1 MISDQTMMYRIFR
14 IARQQVHGRIGHGG
28 PGRVGLVAAALLSFV
43 TLFPSPSAAVST
55 RVVAT
60 VNDKAISAYQ
70 VKQRVKLLKV
80 LRPQISR
87 KSSKQQEREALK
99 ALIDD
104 VLKNEEAKKR
114 NFLLTGA
121 QLDKLLTE
129 ASGVKNLA
137 ERLTSRGL
145 SERLVKSY
153 IITRMSWNRIVS
165 RRYGQQTVNDA
176 QVDARFQ
183 QITQE
188 IKKQAAAASVTIYNL
203 LPITLPVERQS
214 TPELT
219 QEVARSRMIEAQR
232 LVQRFR
238 SCGAARKAARGI
250 FNVRI
255 GKRIPADPRRMP
267 KQMKRTLDRQG
278 PGSAFVMGVAPDAS
292 AVQIM
297 AYCGKKRVAPEAPK
311 ITRDMVKQRIEDERY
326 ENLGRSYL
334 RDLRKNAFIEYK
346 DAGLSN

>member
-1 MISDQTMMYRIFR
+1 MTSDQDMKNDSSKFALFR
-14 IARQQVHGRIGHGG
+14 TRLNWRDFGRKTVLAAIATGCLVFG
-28 PGRVGLVAAALLSFV
+28 P
-43 TLFPSPSAAVST
+43 TPSGAVST

-70 VKQRVKLLKV
+70 VRQRIKLMRV
-80 LRPQISR
+80 LQPALSR
-87 KSSKQQEREALK
+87 KPKKQQERDALK

-104 VLKNEEAKKR
+104 VLKAEEAKKQR
-114 NFLLTGA
+114 FTLSHE
-121 QLDKLLTE
+121 QLDKLMET
-129 ASGVKNLA
+129 APGVKSLA
-137 ERLTSRGL
+137 DRLQSQGL
-145 SERLVKSY
+145 STRLVKDF

-165 RRYGQQTVNDA
+165 QRYGAQTVNDA
-176 QVDARFQ
+176 QIDARHR

-188 IKKQAAAASVTIYNL
+188 IKKQTAAASVTIYSL
-203 LPITLPVERQS
+203 LPVSLPVDRQA

-232 LVQRFR
+232 YVQRFKGCR
-238 SCGAARKAARGI
+238 NARKAARGI

-255 GKRIPADPRRMP
+255 GKRVPADPRRMP
-267 KQMKRTLDRQG
+267 KPMKRALDKRG
-278 PGSAFVMGVAPDAS
+278 VGKALVMGVAPNLS
-292 AVQIM
+292 SVQIM
-297 AYCGKKRVAPEAPK
+297 AFCGRKRVAPDAPK
-311 ITRDMVKQRIEDERY
+311 VTRDLVKQRLQDERY